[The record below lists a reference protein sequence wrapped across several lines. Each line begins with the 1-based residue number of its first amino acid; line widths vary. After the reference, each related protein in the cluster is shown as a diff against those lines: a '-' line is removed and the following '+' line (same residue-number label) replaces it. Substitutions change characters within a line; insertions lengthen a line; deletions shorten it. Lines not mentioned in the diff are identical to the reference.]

1 MLQNLYMYTGAF
13 IREWRAGR
21 NHLYLLDQETI
32 NLWRINTTKG
42 SGVVKSEEVTQD
54 IRAKG
59 KRLVGGVLSWL
70 SGLIR
75 VWLQQKG
82 KISALGRKWGAFP
95 TFTASL
101 LPSIRHNFYVKEAYL
116 GVTQPGVC
124 FFIKYLVTV
133 ALLCMYYLTWYYT
146 HTHTQTQNNIIQL
159 FFLNPML
166 SSGETLY
173 KIKRTPGKKID
184 LWIFLYSYK
193 NVHIVKQYQYKT
205 AATQKW
211 RLPGLHLPKRTN
223 L

>member
-116 GVTQPGVC
+116 GVTKSHDLQGSVLSSAITCIFHKVWIIFLVSFC
-124 FFIKYLVTV
+124 FF
-133 ALLCMYYLTWYYT
+133 LLGGSGSIWDLSSWFGG
-146 HTHTQTQNNIIQL
+146 QTQAPL
-159 FFLNPML
+159 AKVL
-166 SSGETLY
+166 SPNHWTSREF
-173 KIKRTPGKKID
+173 P
-184 LWIFLYSYK
+184 F
-193 NVHIVKQYQYKT
+193 
-205 AATQKW
+205 
-211 RLPGLHLPKRTN
+211 
-223 L
+223 